1 MLDAIMGIVDAIVA
15 FVKFIIGT
23 LNSLV
28 WLISS
33 IPKFNVILLE
43 IFAFCPT
50 FLLAFLEVALALM
63 VLFAVLK
70 LL

>member
-1 MLDAIMGIVDAIVA
+1 MIDGFMAVIDAIIA
-15 FVKFIIGT
+15 FIKFIIGT

-43 IFAFCPT
+43 VFAFCPT
-50 FLLAFLEVALALM
+50 FLLSFLEVALALM
-63 VLFAVLK
+63 VLFAILK